1 MPREERMRSLSL
13 LDKEAVNRKDGDMD
27 GIGAEL
33 FGMNLLHTEREENV
47 GAACQEEGALDS
59 QTGNQPVEVAE
70 AVTDNQEKYMPHQEM
85 PVPEALKHVAS
96 DSGQADRS
104 GRTGTFYGRGQ
115 EATEQAYMERAQ
127 PAEQSQAEVPPKTRP
142 IGREEVVEQ
151 VRTPSSYS
159 MGAAPPFYREPEVAP
174 VSDDFLTRGG
184 PIQPREDLNEPRA
197 WAAGTQE
204 SEYHYRYPKLPP
216 PEPSQKSIPRRIISV
231 YSPKGGVGKS
241 TISKELAMAF
251 SMNSVHG
258 SRLKVLIMDADWE
271 FGDVSTLFNVTPRP
285 NVSDWIRDMLAD
297 KRQTGHLH
305 LYTSREIESRYIVP
319 YSNNLHILAGP
330 GDPAEAELITE
341 EMVLAIMESLKRT
354 DYDIVIIDSANSNRA
369 RTLIPLMKSDAVVL
383 IETLDT
389 STVAETTAVLNTLRS
404 KQFDFNKLY
413 MALNQVPDND
423 SQIDLSVS
431 EISRLL
437 QLDIA
442 AVIPRYEMIRMINN
456 AGEAAVQKK
465 STPYSKAIIQLAN
478 RMVPLFEEKKQKSL
492 FGFLGLRKR
501 RK

>member
-13 LDKEAVNRKDGDMD
+13 LDKETVNCGEGDSAS
-27 GIGAEL
+27 IGAEL
-33 FGMNLLHTEREENV
+33 FGVNLIHTERDEKR
-47 GAACQEEGALDS
+47 GTIPQEEG
-59 QTGNQPVEVAE
+59 PVAPLSGMRPKENMEV
-70 AVTDNQEKYMPHQEM
+70 VTKNQEKPAVHQE
-85 PVPEALKHVAS
+85 PLVPEIS
-96 DSGQADRS
+96 DLEQA
-104 GRTGTFYGRGQ
+104 GRTGEAGAFYGQ
-115 EATEQAYMERAQ
+115 ERNVAEQVNIKKTQE
-127 PAEQSQAEVPPKTRP
+127 AEQSEAVYPNTQP
-142 IGREEVVEQ
+142 IDREEVGEQ
-151 VRTPSSYS
+151 VRPPSYHSIEI
-159 MGAAPPFYREPEVAP
+159 APSFYKEPAIKS
-174 VSDDFLTRGG
+174 VSDDFRTMSRSA
-184 PIQPREDLNEPRA
+184 QPREDLNEPQV
-197 WAAGTQE
+197 WAANPQE
-204 SEYHYRYPKLPP
+204 SERPYRYPKLPP
-216 PEPSQKSIPRRIISV
+216 PEPLQKSIPRRIISV

-251 SMNSVHG
+251 SMNSLHG

-330 GDPAEAELITE
+330 GDPAEAELITD
-341 EMVLAIMESLKRT
+341 EMVLAIMESLRRT

-369 RTLIPLMKSDAVVL
+369 RTLTPLMKSDAVVL

-423 SQIDLSVS
+423 NQIDLSVS

-442 AVIPRYEMIRMINN
+442 AVIPRYEMMRMINN

-492 FGFLGLRKR
+492 FGFLRLRKR
-501 RK
+501 GKGS